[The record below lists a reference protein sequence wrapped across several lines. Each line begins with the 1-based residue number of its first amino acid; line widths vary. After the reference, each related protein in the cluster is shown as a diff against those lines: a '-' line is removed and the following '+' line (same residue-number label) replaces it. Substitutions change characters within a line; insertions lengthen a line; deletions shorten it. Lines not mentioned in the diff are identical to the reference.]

1 MELQGLYPPPP
12 PFYQLYTEDRDGSAE
27 RPLPPEAPPP
37 ITGEYAML
45 GELHTVS
52 ILPQQWL
59 HLRDMSDLL
68 LASNGWL
75 THCFIMSWAT

>member
-52 ILPQQWL
+52 TLPQQQLPLRATSDASCFDADSLL
-59 HLRDMSDLL
+59 HAL
-68 LASNGWL
+68 G
-75 THCFIMSWAT
+75 

>member
-12 PFYQLYTEDRDGSAE
+12 PFYQLHTDDRDGSAE

-52 ILPQQWL
+52 FPPQQQL
-59 HLRDMSDLL
+59 HLYAVSGAPCFQRLADSLL
-68 LASNGWL
+68 HEVG
-75 THCFIMSWAT
+75 